1 MSRGMQIVG
10 IIVLSLLA
18 LGAINLVINYTSGNE
33 LDYNLLKDTTEASML
48 EAVDLDF
55 YANSNGQ
62 IRMDKDKFV
71 ESFVRR
77 FAESVANN
85 RDYHIQILDVNE
97 TPPKVSVKVESGT
110 VATFNGERAQ
120 IVNKIDAI
128 LETKYQES
136 RSLEEVLQGED
147 KLEYVT
153 NESDFKYDTN
163 ENNYKKGE

>member
-18 LGAINLVINYTSGNE
+18 IGVINLVINYTSGNE
-33 LDYNLLKDTTEASML
+33 LDYSLLKDTTEASML

-77 FAESVANN
+77 FAASVANN

-97 TPPKVSVKVESGT
+97 TPPKVSVRVESGT

-128 LETKYQES
+128 LESKYEES
-136 RSLEEVLQGED
+136 RSLDEVLQGND
-147 KLEYVT
+147 TLQYAS
-153 NESDFKYDTN
+153 NESEFTY
-163 ENNYKKGE
+163 EKGE

>member
-18 LGAINLVINYTSGNE
+18 LGVINLVINYTSGNE

-62 IRMDKDKFV
+62 IRMDKDKFA

-85 RDYHIQILDVNE
+85 RSYHIQILDVNE
-97 TPPKVSVKVESGT
+97 TPPKVSVRVESGT

-136 RSLEEVLQGED
+136 RTLDEVLQGD
-147 KLEYVT
+147 DTLQYVT
-153 NESDFKYDTN
+153 NESDFTYDLK
-163 ENNYKKGE
+163 EGE

>member
-18 LGAINLVINYTSGNE
+18 LGVINLVINYTSGNE

-85 RDYHIQILDVNE
+85 RSYHIQIIDVNE
-97 TPPKVSVKVESGT
+97 TPPKVSVRVESGT
-110 VATFNGERAQ
+110 LATFNGERAQ
-120 IVNKIDAI
+120 IINKIDAI
-128 LETKYQES
+128 LETKYQEK
-136 RSLEEVLQGED
+136 RSLDEAIQDDDTLKYASSGFTFGNKEGE
-147 KLEYVT
+147 
-153 NESDFKYDTN
+153 
-163 ENNYKKGE
+163 